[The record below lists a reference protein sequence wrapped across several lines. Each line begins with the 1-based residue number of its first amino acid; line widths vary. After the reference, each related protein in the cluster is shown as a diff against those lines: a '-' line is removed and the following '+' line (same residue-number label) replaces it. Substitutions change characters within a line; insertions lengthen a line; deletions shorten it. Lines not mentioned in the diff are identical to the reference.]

1 MKLFSALFD
10 GLCIFVVFGIVLLL
24 YTKYD
29 KIISLEN
36 NQVAIQDISKE
47 ELKVDNTKLV
57 DNNTTFI
64 SDSGI
69 EYYNEASV
77 STDIPVFTGLVSSS
91 SSGPQILIYHTHTS
105 ETYSNDQGSVVD
117 VGNLLADLLRAK
129 GYNVI
134 HDTTINDADYNNS
147 YETAYVNVEKIL
159 KANPTIQ
166 CIIDVHRDSATKDMV
181 VKDQGIE
188 YAKLM
193 LVVGTNVR
201 LSNSIWENNL
211 SFAKAIHLNCLER
224 VDEII
229 KPIYLSKNRYNQHL
243 CQNSV
248 IVEVGGLENTIFEA
262 LNATYIL
269 AEAIDS
275 SLQGK

>member
-10 GLCIFVVFGIVLLL
+10 GLCIFVVFGLVLLM

-36 NQVAIQDISKE
+36 NQVSIQDISKE

-57 DNNTTFI
+57 DNNTSFI

-105 ETYSNDQGSVVD
+105 ETYFNDQGSVVD

>member
-10 GLCIFVVFGIVLLL
+10 GLCIFVVFGLVLLM

-57 DNNTTFI
+57 DNNTSFI

-105 ETYSNDQGSVVD
+105 ETYFNDQGSVVD
-117 VGNLLADLLRAK
+117 VGNLLADLLKAK

>member
-10 GLCIFVVFGIVLLL
+10 GLCIFVVFGLVLLM

-47 ELKVDNTKLV
+47 ELKVDNTKFV

-105 ETYSNDQGSVVD
+105 ETYFNDQGSVVD

>member
-10 GLCIFVVFGIVLLL
+10 GLCVFVVFGIVLLL

-105 ETYSNDQGSVVD
+105 ETYFNDQGSVVD

>member
-10 GLCIFVVFGIVLLL
+10 GLCVFVVFGIVLLL

-105 ETYSNDQGSVVD
+105 ETYFNDQGSVVD

-147 YETAYVNVEKIL
+147 YETVYVNVEKIL

>member
-10 GLCIFVVFGIVLLL
+10 GLCIFVVFGLVLLM

-117 VGNLLADLLRAK
+117 VGNLLSDLLKAK

>member
-10 GLCIFVVFGIVLLL
+10 GLCIFVVFGLVLLM

-105 ETYSNDQGSVVD
+105 ETYFNDQGSVVD

>member
-10 GLCIFVVFGIVLLL
+10 GLCIFVVFGLVLLM

>member
-1 MKLFSALFD
+1 MKLFSALLD
-10 GLCIFVVFGIVLLL
+10 GLCVFVVFGIVLLL

-105 ETYSNDQGSVVD
+105 ETYFNDQGSVVD

>member
-10 GLCIFVVFGIVLLL
+10 GLCIFVVFGLVLLM

-91 SSGPQILIYHTHTS
+91 SAGPQILIYHTHTS
-105 ETYSNDQGSVVD
+105 ETYFNDQGSVVD

-147 YETAYVNVEKIL
+147 YETAYVNVEEIL